1 MSEHHLWG
9 GSSVNR
15 SRLRRNAAVSA
26 TVGAGLFVA
35 IAGSPALAAPTPASS
50 GSFTANGSATLARLD
65 VAVPANALFPGG
77 SGFLSLVNAQHAVN
91 SDEDQASK
99 ARAQFIAGEALGQSA
114 PDFPK
119 NSVTQVA
126 PPDNAEPATSELLSI
141 PQNPLLWGKVLP
153 ASAHARWNNDIACPT
168 GPVEIAS
175 AEAKVAELHALS
187 TEGAAALPIALP
199 GADALPIPAGVTLVD
214 LPRVLASA
222 TNAGLVE
229 VEGQDGLGVASTAT
243 IDVVDLTLFKG
254 TPAQTRIQVVSQPK
268 LTATAAGTE
277 GKSKVEY
284 EAPVLKVTDPQGTV
298 HQIDAPGES
307 YTIGASSLPAI
318 PGGLQGALTPLGA
331 AVPAGLPLALPAVPD
346 LSNAYLAKISLGVLD
361 KVIEDANTAQGRLT
375 MLRLE
380 LLASDGENP
389 LATLALGEL
398 QAQATVADGGLTCGS
413 PSVLPTESEGPGNG
427 GGPETLPVTGS
438 DVTLLVAG
446 GGLLLLLGRF
456 AMVATARRQ
465 H

>member
-1 MSEHHLWG
+1 
-9 GSSVNR
+9 VNR

-35 IAGSPALAAPTPASS
+35 IAGGSPALAAPEPASS
-50 GSFTANGSATLARLD
+50 SSFTANGSATLARLD
-65 VAVPANALFPGG
+65 VAVPATALFPGG

-91 SDEDQASK
+91 SDEDIASK
-99 ARAQFIAGEALGQSA
+99 ARAQFIAGEALGQAA
-114 PDFPK
+114 PDFPI
-119 NSVTQVA
+119 NSVSQSA
-126 PPDNAEPATSELLSI
+126 PPDNPEPKTSELLSI

-153 ASAHARWNNDIACPT
+153 ASAHARWNDAIACPS
-168 GPVEIAS
+168 GPVEIAA
-175 AEAKVAELHALS
+175 AEAKVAELHALT

-199 GADALPIPAGVTLVD
+199 GQDVLPIPTGVTLVD

-222 TNAGLVE
+222 TNAGLVD
-229 VEGQDGLGVASTAT
+229 VEGQDGLGVASEAT

-277 GKSKVEY
+277 GKSSVDY
-284 EAPVLKVTDPQGTV
+284 EAPVLKITDPQGNV

-307 YTIGASSLPAI
+307 FTIGASSLPAL
-318 PGGLQGALTPLGA
+318 PGGLQGALTPIGS
-331 AVPAGLPLALPAVPD
+331 AVPAGLPLALPALPD

-389 LATLALGEL
+389 LASLALGEL
-398 QAQATVADGGLTCGS
+398 QAQATAPDGGVTCGE
-413 PSVLPTESEGPGNG
+413 PSVIPSESDGGNG
-427 GGPETLPVTGS
+427 GEELPVTGS

-456 AMVATARRQ
+456 AMVATARRM